1 MMKLKFVIITGLSG
15 AGKTQA
21 IRCFEDMGYFCID
34 NLPPTL
40 ILKFAQLCSQTKG
53 QIEKVAL
60 VIDIRGGKFFD
71 TLFDNLKLLKE
82 QGFDYEI
89 LFLEASN
96 EVLIKRFKESRRVHP
111 LAPVGRIIDGILKE
125 RAKLRKLKE
134 QADQIID
141 TSNFTPYQLKEE
153 IIARFSKGK
162 KYPKL
167 IITVLSFGF
176 KYGIPMDTDLVFD
189 VRFIPNPYYVDS
201 LRKFSGND
209 EKIMKYV
216 LKWDVTKKFLT
227 KLEDLLEFLI
237 PHYIKEGK
245 THLVIGIGCTG
256 GRHRSVAIARK
267 LTDILREKSHSVIV
281 KHRDV
286 YHDERGS

>member
-1 MMKLKFVIITGLSG
+1 MMKLKFIIITGLSG

-40 ILKFAQLCSQTKG
+40 ILKFAHLCSQTKG

-96 EVLIKRFKESRRVHP
+96 KVLIKRFKESRRVHP

-125 RAKLRKLKE
+125 RAKLRELKE

-141 TSNFTPYQLKEE
+141 TSNFTPFQLKEE

-176 KYGIPMDTDLVFD
+176 KYGIPVDTDLVFD

-216 LKWDVTKKFLT
+216 LRWDVTKKFLI
-227 KLEDLLEFLI
+227 KLEDFLEFLI

>member
-1 MMKLKFVIITGLSG
+1 MAKLKFVIITGLSG

-60 VIDIRGGKFFD
+60 VIDIRGRKFFD

-125 RAKLRKLKE
+125 RVKLRKLKE

-141 TSNFTPYQLKEE
+141 TSDFTPYQLKEE

-216 LKWDVTKKFLT
+216 LKWDVTKKFLA

>member
-1 MMKLKFVIITGLSG
+1 MMKLKFIIITGLSG

-40 ILKFAQLCSQTKG
+40 ILKFAHLCSQTKG

-96 EVLIKRFKESRRVHP
+96 KVLIKRFKESRRVHP

-125 RAKLRKLKE
+125 RTKLRELKE

-141 TSNFTPYQLKEE
+141 TSNFTPFQLKEE

-176 KYGIPMDTDLVFD
+176 KYGIPVDTDLVFD

-216 LKWDVTKKFLT
+216 LRWDVTKKFLI
-227 KLEDLLEFLI
+227 KLEDFLEFLI